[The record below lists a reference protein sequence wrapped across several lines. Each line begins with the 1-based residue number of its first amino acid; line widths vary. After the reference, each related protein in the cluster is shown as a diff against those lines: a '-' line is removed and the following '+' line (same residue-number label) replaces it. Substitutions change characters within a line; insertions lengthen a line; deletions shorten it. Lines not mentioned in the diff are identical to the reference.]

1 MTAVIIITLAAI
13 CAVLLWLNT
22 SHSDDGTWTDENG
35 DRWHPSAGRKP

>member
-22 SHSDDGTWTDENG
+22 DSDSDAWTDEEG
-35 DRWHPSAGRKP
+35 RWHPSGGRKP